1 MVHVAEVHVTGV
13 TQPIAVPILSPG
25 RRGWAV
31 RASDE
36 ESYTEYVTARLP
48 ALRRIAY
55 LLCGDSHRAD
65 DIVQNAITRLY
76 VHWRKARAADNLDA
90 YVRTIVVRTF
100 LNEQRTG
107 WFSRTRVV
115 DAPPE
120 EAAPPGPDVETSQV
134 LHAALGRVP
143 PKQRAVLVLR
153 FLLDQPVTVV
163 ADMLGCSIGTVKS
176 QTSHGLAALRKHLDN
191 PAFSLPDGR

>member
-1 MVHVAEVHVTGV
+1 MVHVTSV
-13 TQPIAVPILSPG
+13 TQPVRVPVLSPG

-31 RASDE
+31 RATDE
-36 ESYTEYVTARLP
+36 EQYTEYVTERLP

-76 VHWRKARAADNLDA
+76 VHWRKARAAENIDA

-107 WFSRTRVV
+107 WLSRVRLVSETPDRH
-115 DAPPE
+115 
-120 EAAPPGPDVETSQV
+120 APPGPDVETTQV
-134 LHAALGRVP
+134 LHAALARVP

-153 FLLDQPVTVV
+153 FLYDLPVAEV
-163 ADMLGCSIGTVKS
+163 AGILGCSTGNVKS
-176 QTSHGLAALRKHLDN
+176 QTAHGLTALRKQLGDQTL
-191 PAFSLPDGR
+191 SMLGGR

>member
-1 MVHVAEVHVTGV
+1 MAYVTGI
-13 TQPIAVPILSPG
+13 TQPAAVSMLSPG

-76 VHWRKARAADNLDA
+76 VHWRKARTAENLDA
-90 YVRTIVVRTF
+90 YVRTIVVRMF
-100 LNEQRTG
+100 LNEQRTS

-120 EAAPPGPDVETSQV
+120 EAAPPGPDIETSQV
-134 LHAALGRVP
+134 LHAALRRVP

-153 FLLDQPVTVV
+153 FLDDLPVAEV
-163 ADMLGCSIGTVKS
+163 AAILGCSTGNVKS
-176 QTSHGLAALRKHLDN
+176 QTSHGLAALRKHLDS
-191 PAFSLPDGR
+191 PAFSLQDGR

>member
-1 MVHVAEVHVTGV
+1 MVHVTRV
-13 TQPIAVPILSPG
+13 TQPMLASVLSPG

-31 RASDE
+31 RTSDE
-36 ESYTEYVTARLP
+36 EQYTEYVTARLP

-55 LLCGDSHRAD
+55 LLCGDEHRAD
-65 DIVQNAITRLY
+65 DIVQIAITRLY

-100 LNEQRTG
+100 LNEQRSG

-115 DAPPE
+115 DEPPE
-120 EAAPPGPDVETSQV
+120 RLAPPGPDVETSQV
-134 LHAALGRVP
+134 LHAALRRVP

-153 FLLDQPVTVV
+153 FLFDLPVTLV
-163 ADMLGCSIGTVKS
+163 ADILGCSMGTVKS

-191 PAFSLPDGR
+191 PAFSLQDGR

>member
-1 MVHVAEVHVTGV
+1 M
-13 TQPIAVPILSPG
+13 
-25 RRGWAV
+25 

-36 ESYTEYVTARLP
+36 EHYTEYVTARLP

-55 LLCGDSHRAD
+55 LLCGDNHRAD

-115 DAPPE
+115 DEMPE
-120 EAAPPGPDVETSQV
+120 ASQSGPDVETSQV
-134 LHAALGRVP
+134 LHAALRRVP

-153 FLLDQPVTVV
+153 FLYDMSV
-163 ADMLGCSIGTVKS
+163 AEVAGALHCSAGNVKS
-176 QTSHGLAALRKHLDN
+176 QTSHGLAALRKQLGDHTLN
-191 PAFSLPDGR
+191 LLGGR

>member
-1 MVHVAEVHVTGV
+1 MVFVTRI
-13 TQPIAVPILSPG
+13 TQPVALLAVSPE

-31 RASDE
+31 RATDE
-36 ESYTEYVTARLP
+36 EQYTEYVTERLP

-55 LLCGDSHRAD
+55 LLCGDTHRAD

-76 VHWRKARAADNLDA
+76 VHWRKARAAENIDA

-107 WFSRTRVV
+107 WLAKVRLVSETP
-115 DAPPE
+115 DHP
-120 EAAPPGPDVETSQV
+120 APPGPDVETTQV
-134 LHAALGRVP
+134 LHAALSRVP

-153 FLLDQPVTVV
+153 FLYDMSV
-163 ADMLGCSIGTVKS
+163 AEVAGMLGCSPGNVKS
-176 QTSHGLAALRKHLDN
+176 QTSHGLAALRRQLGDQTL
-191 PAFSLPDGR
+191 SLLGGR

>member
-1 MVHVAEVHVTGV
+1 MAGV
-13 TQPIAVPILSPG
+13 TKFMQPNPLLALSTI
-25 RRGWAV
+25 RRGWV
-31 RASDE
+31 VQASDE
-36 ESYTEYVTARLP
+36 EQYTEYVTARLP
-48 ALRRIAY
+48 TLRRVAY
-55 LLCGDSHRAD
+55 LLCGDTHRAD

-115 DAPPE
+115 GELPDAPYP
-120 EAAPPGPDVETSQV
+120 APDVETSHV
-134 LHAALGRVP
+134 LRAALRRVP

-153 FLLDQPVTVV
+153 FLYDMPVAEV
-163 ADMLGCSIGTVKS
+163 ASVLGCSTGNVKS
-176 QTSHGLAALRKHLDN
+176 QTSHGLAALRKQLGD
-191 PAFSLPDGR
+191 PTLSLLGGR

>member
-1 MVHVAEVHVTGV
+1 VAYVTSV
-13 TQPIAVPILSPG
+13 TQLMAVPALSPG

-48 ALRRIAY
+48 VLRRIAF
-55 LLCGDSHRAD
+55 LLCGDEHRAD

-76 VHWRKARAADNLDA
+76 VHWRKARVAENLDA

-107 WFSRTRVV
+107 WFSRTRLMGE
-115 DAPPE
+115 PPE
-120 EAAPPGPDVETSQV
+120 ELAPPGPDVETSQV
-134 LHAALGRVP
+134 LHAALRRVP

-153 FLLDQPVTVV
+153 FLYDLPVVEV
-163 ADMLGCSIGTVKS
+163 AGILGCSTGNVKS

-191 PAFSLPDGR
+191 QTFSLQDGR